1 MIFFHFAKL
10 QNSCISNTEY
20 ISSYIEINFQKNLME
35 GSKKLF
41 LLDAY
46 ALIYR
51 GYYAFIKNPRINS
64 KGTDTSAIL
73 GFMNSLLEIIRTQKP
88 DYLAVAFD
96 KGGSVTRSEMFTEY
110 KSNRDK
116 TPEPIILA
124 IPYIKD
130 ILTSMK
136 IPILEKEGYEAD
148 DVIGTVAKDAEDKN
162 FKVYMVTPDKDFA
175 QLVSDNIFLCK
186 PARMGNSMEIWG
198 VDEVKDKFEIDNP
211 EQVIDYLGMMGDSVD
226 NIPGLPGVGDKTAK
240 KFIKQYG
247 SLENLLQNAHEI
259 TGKLGE
265 KISNNKDLGV
275 LSKKLARIILDVPID
290 YNLNDFELSKPD
302 NTAVFEVFD
311 ELEFRRIKETFYKI
325 FGLDKSEKSDPKK
338 DYIQGDLFGNNVV
351 DNSKLNLN
359 KSKSYYQRIESS
371 DELQYFT
378 KKLLQQKIVAFDT
391 ETEGLNS
398 LETEIVGI
406 SFSWEKGKGF
416 YLPIKKDKTI
426 QLEYFNILKPF
437 FNNKEIIKVGHNIKF
452 DIKVLF
458 KYDVVVSEPIFDT
471 MVAHY
476 LINPDMRHNLD
487 TLSESYLN
495 YSPISI
501 ESLIGKKGKNQKS
514 MRDIPIDEVT
524 NYASEDADLSL
535 QLKYIFDKELESN
548 GVKDI
553 FHEIEIP
560 IINVLSDMEKEGINI
575 DSTYLNKLEQE
586 FEKDLNKLKK
596 DIFNQSGEEFNLNS
610 PKQLGDI
617 LFDKL
622 KLVSKPKKTK
632 TGQYSTSE
640 EVLSSLADDHE
651 IIRSILEWRSLDKLQ
666 NTYVKSLPNEV
677 SIRTNKIHTKFNQT
691 VTTTGRLS
699 SNSPNLQN
707 IPIRTQN
714 GQKIRKAFIPRNDDF
729 ELMAADYSQIELRVI
744 ASISKDQNM
753 IGAFINNQDIHTITA
768 SKIYNIKPDKVTR
781 EQRGNAKTVNFGIIY
796 GVSAFGL
803 SQQTNLTRSESKL
816 MIESYFEN
824 YPGLKSYMSN
834 QIDFARTNG
843 YVETIMGRRRYLQ
856 NINSQN
862 NMIRSGA
869 ERNAINAPI
878 QGSAADIIKIAMI
891 RIHNEFK
898 KQSLKSKMLL
908 QVHDELVFDVFC
920 KEKELVQGI
929 VKNTMESAVK
939 LDVPLKVD
947 LDFGKN
953 WLEAH

>member
-1 MIFFHFAKL
+1 ME
-10 QNSCISNTEY
+10 NS
-20 ISSYIEINFQKNLME
+20 KN
-35 GSKKLF
+35 LF

-73 GFMNSLLEIIRTQKP
+73 GFMNSLFEIIRTQNP

-96 KGGSVTRSEMFTEY
+96 KGGSVTRSEMFEEY

-116 TPEPIILA
+116 TPEPILVA
-124 IPYIKD
+124 IPYIKE
-130 ILTSMK
+130 ILEGMK
-136 IPILEKEGYEAD
+136 IPILEKEGFEAD
-148 DVIGTVAKDAEDKN
+148 DIIGTVAKDAEENN

-198 VDEVKDKFEIDNP
+198 VDEVKDKFEVESPD
-211 EQVIDYLGMMGDSVD
+211 QVIDYLGMMGDSVD

-247 SLENLLQNAHEI
+247 SLENLLQNAHEV

-265 KISNNKDLGV
+265 KIIENKELGV
-275 LSKKLARIILDVPID
+275 LSKKLAKIILDVPID
-290 YNLNDFELSKPD
+290 YNLDEFKLSDPD
-302 NTAVFEVFD
+302 KEIVLKVFD
-311 ELEFRRIKETFYKI
+311 ELEFRRIKETFFKI
-325 FGLDKSEKSDPKK
+325 FGTISNPIEEKGAEVV
-338 DYIQGDLFGNNVV
+338 QGDLFSETYNLESNK
-351 DNSKLNLN
+351 DSLND
-359 KSKSYYQRIESS
+359 SKSIYQRIESFE
-371 DELQYFT
+371 EL
-378 KKLLQQKIVAFDT
+378 KLLVEKMMKQEIVAFDT
-391 ETEGLNS
+391 ETEGLNA
-398 LETEIVGI
+398 LETDIVGI
-406 SFSWEKGKGF
+406 SFSWQKGIGY
-416 YLPIKKDKTI
+416 YLPIKNNKSAHEKSF
-426 QLEYFNILKPF
+426 EILRPF
-437 FNNKEIIKVGHNIKF
+437 FESTEIIKVGHNIKF
-452 DIKVLF
+452 DIQVLHKYNVKV
-458 KYDVVVSEPIFDT
+458 SPPIYDT

-501 ESLIGKKGKNQKS
+501 ESLIGKKGKNQIS
-514 MRDIPIDEVT
+514 MRDVSIDKIT
-524 NYASEDADLSL
+524 DYASEDADITL
-535 QLKYIFDKELESN
+535 QLKSIFDKEIEVNNLS
-548 GVKDI
+548 KI
-553 FHEIEIP
+553 FYDIEIP
-560 IINVLSDMEKEGINI
+560 MINVLSEMETEGIKI
-575 DSTYLNKLEQE
+575 DTSYLEKLDKE
-586 FEKDLNKLKK
+586 FEEDLEKLKK
-596 DIFNQSGEEFNLNS
+596 EIFKKSGEEFNLNS
-610 PKQLGDI
+610 PKQLGEI

-640 EVLSSLADDHE
+640 EVLSSLANDHK
-651 IIRSILEWRSLDKLQ
+651 IIEDILEWRSLDKLQ

-677 SIRTNKIHTKFNQT
+677 SSLTNRVHSSFNQT

-699 SNSPNLQN
+699 SNNPNLQN
-707 IPIRTQN
+707 IPIRTAN
-714 GQKIRKAFIPRNDDF
+714 GQKIRRAFIPRGSDYI
-729 ELMAADYSQIELRVI
+729 LMAADYSQIELRVI
-744 ASISKDQNM
+744 ASMSNEENM
-753 IGAFINNQDIHTITA
+753 IDAFVNNQDIHTMTA
-768 SKIYNIKPDKVTR
+768 SKIYNVDPENVTR

-803 SQQTNLTRSESKL
+803 SQQTDLNRSESKV
-816 MIESYFEN
+816 MIDNYFLN
-824 YPGLKSYMSN
+824 YPGLKKYMSD
-834 QIDFARTNG
+834 QIDFARNNG

-862 NMIRSGA
+862 NMLRSSS

-891 RIHNEFK
+891 NINSELK

-908 QVHDELVFDVFC
+908 QVHDELVFDVH
-920 KEKELVQGI
+920 KSEKDQIKDI
-929 VKNTMESAVK
+929 VKTTMESAVK
-939 LDVPLKVD
+939 LKVPLKID
-947 LDFGKN
+947 LEFGKN

>member
-1 MIFFHFAKL
+1 ME
-10 QNSCISNTEY
+10 NS
-20 ISSYIEINFQKNLME
+20 KN
-35 GSKKLF
+35 LF

-73 GFMNSLLEIIRTQKP
+73 GFMNSLFEIIRTQNP

-96 KGGSVTRSEMFTEY
+96 KGGSVTRSEMFEEY

-116 TPEPIILA
+116 TPEPILVA
-124 IPYIKD
+124 IPYIKE
-130 ILTSMK
+130 ILEGMK
-136 IPILEKEGYEAD
+136 IPILEKEGFEAD
-148 DVIGTVAKDAEDKN
+148 DIIGTVAKDAEENN

-198 VDEVKDKFEIDNP
+198 VDEVKDKFEVESPD
-211 EQVIDYLGMMGDSVD
+211 QVIDYLGMMGDSVD

-247 SLENLLQNAHEI
+247 SLENLLQNAHEV

-265 KISNNKDLGV
+265 KIIENKELGV
-275 LSKKLARIILDVPID
+275 LSKKLAKIILDVPID
-290 YNLNDFELSKPD
+290 YNLDEFKLSDPD
-302 NTAVFEVFD
+302 KEIVLKVFD
-311 ELEFRRIKETFYKI
+311 ELEFRRIKETFFKI
-325 FGLDKSEKSDPKK
+325 FGTNSNQLEEKGAEVV
-338 DYIQGDLFGNNVV
+338 QGDLFSETYNLESNK
-351 DNSKLNLN
+351 DSLNG
-359 KSKSYYQRIESS
+359 SKSIYQRIESFE
-371 DELQYFT
+371 EL
-378 KKLLQQKIVAFDT
+378 KLLVEKMMKQEIVAFDT
-391 ETEGLNS
+391 ETEGLNA
-398 LETEIVGI
+398 LETDIVGI
-406 SFSWEKGKGF
+406 SFSWQKGIGY
-416 YLPIKKDKTI
+416 YLPVKNNKSVHEKSF
-426 QLEYFNILKPF
+426 EILKPF
-437 FNNKEIIKVGHNIKF
+437 FESTEIIKVGHNIKF
-452 DIKVLF
+452 DIQVLHKYNVKV
-458 KYDVVVSEPIFDT
+458 SSPIYDT

-501 ESLIGKKGKNQKS
+501 ESLIGKKGKNQIS
-514 MRDIPIDEVT
+514 MRDVSIDKIT
-524 NYASEDADLSL
+524 DYASEDADITL
-535 QLKYIFDKELESN
+535 QLKSIFDKEIEVNNL
-548 GVKDI
+548 GKI
-553 FHEIEIP
+553 FYDIEIP
-560 IINVLSDMEKEGINI
+560 MINVLSEMETEGIKI
-575 DSTYLNKLEQE
+575 DTSYLEKLDKE
-586 FEKDLNKLKK
+586 FEEDLEKLKK
-596 DIFNQSGEEFNLNS
+596 EIFKKSGEEFNLNS
-610 PKQLGDI
+610 PKQLGEI

-640 EVLSSLADDHE
+640 EVLSSLANDHK
-651 IIRSILEWRSLDKLQ
+651 IIEDILEWRSLDKLQ

-677 SIRTNKIHTKFNQT
+677 SSLTNRVHSSFNQT

-699 SNSPNLQN
+699 SNNPNLQN
-707 IPIRTQN
+707 IPIRTAN
-714 GQKIRKAFIPRNDDF
+714 GQKIRRAFIPRGSDYI
-729 ELMAADYSQIELRVI
+729 LMAADYSQIELRVI
-744 ASISKDQNM
+744 ASMSNEKNM
-753 IGAFINNQDIHTITA
+753 IDAFVNNQDIHTMTA
-768 SKIYNIKPDKVTR
+768 SKIYNVDPENVTR

-803 SQQTNLTRSESKL
+803 SQQTDLNRSESKV
-816 MIESYFEN
+816 MIDNYFLN
-824 YPGLKSYMSN
+824 YPGLKKYMSD
-834 QIDFARTNG
+834 QIDFARNNG

-862 NMIRSGA
+862 NMLRSSS

-891 RIHNEFK
+891 NINSELK

-908 QVHDELVFDVFC
+908 QVHDELVFDVH
-920 KEKELVQGI
+920 KSEKDQIKDI
-929 VKNTMESAVK
+929 VKTTMESAVK
-939 LDVPLKVD
+939 LKVPLKID
-947 LDFGKN
+947 LEFGKN

>member
-1 MIFFHFAKL
+1 MK
-10 QNSCISNTEY
+10 S
-20 ISSYIEINFQKNLME
+20 
-35 GSKKLF
+35 SKKLF

-73 GFMNSLLEIIRTQKP
+73 GFMNSLLEIIRTQNP
-88 DYLAVAFD
+88 DYIAVAFD

-116 TPEPIILA
+116 TPEPILIA
-124 IPYIKD
+124 IPYIKE
-130 ILTSMK
+130 ILKSMN
-136 IPILEKEGYEAD
+136 ISVLEKEGYEAD
-148 DVIGTVAKDAEDKN
+148 DVIGTVAKDAENKN

-198 VDEVKDKFEIDNP
+198 VDEVKDKFEVDSP

-247 SLENLLQNAHEI
+247 NLETLLEKSYEI

-265 KISNNKDLGV
+265 KITDNKELGI
-275 LSKKLARIILDVPID
+275 LSKKLARIILDVPIE
-290 YNLNDFELSKPD
+290 YKLNDFKLSDPD
-302 NTAVFEVFD
+302 NKSVMKIFD
-311 ELEFRRIKETFYKI
+311 ELEFKRVKETFFKI
-325 FGLDKSEKSDPKK
+325 FGFNETKGK
-338 DYIQGDLFGNNVV
+338 DQELIQGDLFSGN
-351 DNSKLNLN
+351 DLLQD
-359 KSKSYYQRIESS
+359 KSDLISSNSYYQRIDSNK
-371 DELQYFT
+371 ELEYLMT
-378 KKLLQQKIVAFDT
+378 KLLIQKVVAFDT
-391 ETEGLNS
+391 ETESLNS
-398 LETEIVGI
+398 LDTEIVGI
-406 SFSWEKGKGF
+406 SFSWTENKGF
-416 YLPIKKDKTI
+416 YVPIANNKSLQK
-426 QLEYFNILKPF
+426 EYFDILRPF
-437 FNNKEIIKVGHNIKF
+437 FENDQIIKVGHNLKF

-458 KYDVVVSEPIFDT
+458 KYDISVSGPLYDT

-501 ESLIGKKGKNQKS
+501 ETLIGKKGKNQGS
-514 MRDIPIDEVT
+514 MRDVPAEEVT
-524 NYASEDADLSL
+524 DYASEDADLAL
-535 QLKYIFDKELESN
+535 QLKKIFDKELNEN

-553 FHEIEIP
+553 FNDIEIP
-560 IINVLSDMEKEGINI
+560 IINVLADMEKEGINI
-575 DSTYLNKLEQE
+575 DSSYLSKLDKE
-586 FEKDLNKLKK
+586 FDIELSKLKGG
-596 DIFNQSGEEFNLNS
+596 IFEMSGEEFNLNS

-617 LFDKL
+617 LFEKL

-640 EVLSSLADDHE
+640 EVLSGLAGEHE
-651 IIRSILEWRSLDKLQ
+651 IIKNILEWRSLDKLQ
-666 NTYVKSLPNEV
+666 NTYVRSLPNEV
-677 SIRTNKIHTKFNQT
+677 NKRTGRIHTKFNQT

-699 SNSPNLQN
+699 SNNPNLQN
-707 IPIRTQN
+707 IPIRTLN
-714 GQKIRKAFIPRNDDF
+714 GQKIREAFIPRSGEF
-729 ELMAADYSQIELRVI
+729 ELLAADYSQIELRVI
-744 ASISKDQNM
+744 ASISKDKNM
-753 IGAFINNQDIHTITA
+753 VDAFIQNQDIHTITA
-768 SKIYNIKPDKVTR
+768 AKIYNVDLDDVSR

-803 SQQTNLTRSESKL
+803 SQQTNLSRAESKI
-816 MIESYFEN
+816 MIDSYFEN
-824 YPGLKSYMSN
+824 YPGLKDYMSS
-834 QIDFARTNG
+834 QIDFARNNG
-843 YVETIMGRRRYLQ
+843 YVQTIMGRRRYLQ

-862 NMIRSGA
+862 NMLRSGA

-891 RIHNEFK
+891 RVHEKFK
-898 KQSLKSKMLL
+898 EQSLKSKMLL
-908 QVHDELVFDVFC
+908 QVHDELVFDVH
-920 KEKELVQGI
+920 KLEKDI
-929 VKNTMESAVK
+929 VKDIVKDTMESAVK
-939 LDVPLKVD
+939 LLVPLKID
-947 LDFGKN
+947 LEFGKN

>member
-1 MIFFHFAKL
+1 ME
-10 QNSCISNTEY
+10 NS
-20 ISSYIEINFQKNLME
+20 KN
-35 GSKKLF
+35 LF

-73 GFMNSLLEIIRTQKP
+73 GFMNSLFEIIRTQNP

-96 KGGSVTRSEMFTEY
+96 KGGSVTRSEMFEEY

-116 TPEPIILA
+116 TPEPILVA
-124 IPYIKD
+124 IPYIKE
-130 ILTSMK
+130 ILEGMK
-136 IPILEKEGYEAD
+136 IPILEKEGFEAD
-148 DVIGTVAKDAEDKN
+148 DIIGTVAKDAEENN

-198 VDEVKDKFEIDNP
+198 VDEVKDKFEVESPD
-211 EQVIDYLGMMGDSVD
+211 QVIDYLGMMGDSVD

-247 SLENLLQNAHEI
+247 SLENLLQNAHEV

-265 KISNNKDLGV
+265 KIIENKELGV
-275 LSKKLARIILDVPID
+275 LSKKLAKIILDVPID
-290 YNLNDFELSKPD
+290 YNLDEFKLSDPD
-302 NTAVFEVFD
+302 KEIVLKVFD
-311 ELEFRRIKETFYKI
+311 ELEFRRIKETFFKI
-325 FGLDKSEKSDPKK
+325 FGTNSSQIEEKGAEVV
-338 DYIQGDLFGNNVV
+338 QGDLFSETYNLESNK
-351 DNSKLNLN
+351 DSLND
-359 KSKSYYQRIESS
+359 SKSIYQRIESFE
-371 DELQYFT
+371 EL
-378 KKLLQQKIVAFDT
+378 KLLVEKMMKQEIVAFDT
-391 ETEGLNS
+391 ETEGLNA
-398 LETEIVGI
+398 LETDIVGI
-406 SFSWEKGKGF
+406 SFSWQKGIGY
-416 YLPIKKDKTI
+416 YLPIKNNKSAHEKSF
-426 QLEYFNILKPF
+426 EILRPF
-437 FNNKEIIKVGHNIKF
+437 FESTEIIKVGHNIKF
-452 DIKVLF
+452 DIQVLHKYNVKV
-458 KYDVVVSEPIFDT
+458 SSPIYDT

-501 ESLIGKKGKNQKS
+501 ESLIGKKGKNQIS
-514 MRDIPIDEVT
+514 MRDVSIDKIT
-524 NYASEDADLSL
+524 DYASEDADITL
-535 QLKYIFDKELESN
+535 QLKSIFDKEIEVNNLS
-548 GVKDI
+548 KI
-553 FHEIEIP
+553 FYDIEIP
-560 IINVLSDMEKEGINI
+560 MINVLSEMETEGIKI
-575 DSTYLNKLEQE
+575 DTSYLEKLDKE
-586 FEKDLNKLKK
+586 FEEDLEKLKK
-596 DIFNQSGEEFNLNS
+596 EIFKKSGEEFNLNS
-610 PKQLGDI
+610 PKQLGEI

-640 EVLSSLADDHE
+640 EVLSSLANDHK
-651 IIRSILEWRSLDKLQ
+651 IIEDILEWRSLDKLQ

-677 SIRTNKIHTKFNQT
+677 SSLTNRVHSSFNQT

-699 SNSPNLQN
+699 SNNPNLQN
-707 IPIRTQN
+707 IPIRTAN
-714 GQKIRKAFIPRNDDF
+714 GQKIRRAFIPRGSDYI
-729 ELMAADYSQIELRVI
+729 LMAADYSQIELRVI
-744 ASISKDQNM
+744 ASMSNEKNM
-753 IGAFINNQDIHTITA
+753 IDAFVNNQDIHTMTA
-768 SKIYNIKPDKVTR
+768 SKIYNVDPENVTR

-803 SQQTNLTRSESKL
+803 SQQTDLNRSESKV
-816 MIESYFEN
+816 MIDNYFLN
-824 YPGLKSYMSN
+824 YPGLKKYMSD
-834 QIDFARTNG
+834 QIDFARNNG

-862 NMIRSGA
+862 NMLRSSS

-891 RIHNEFK
+891 NINSELK

-908 QVHDELVFDVFC
+908 QVHDELVFDVH
-920 KEKELVQGI
+920 KSEKDQIKDI
-929 VKNTMESAVK
+929 VKTTMESAVK
-939 LDVPLKVD
+939 LKVPLKID
-947 LDFGKN
+947 LEFGKN

>member
-1 MIFFHFAKL
+1 ME
-10 QNSCISNTEY
+10 NS
-20 ISSYIEINFQKNLME
+20 KN
-35 GSKKLF
+35 LF

-73 GFMNSLLEIIRTQKP
+73 GFMNSLFEIIRTQNP

-96 KGGSVTRSEMFTEY
+96 KGGSVTRSEMFEEY

-116 TPEPIILA
+116 TPEPILVA
-124 IPYIKD
+124 IPYIKE
-130 ILTSMK
+130 ILEGMK
-136 IPILEKEGYEAD
+136 IPILEKEGFEAD
-148 DVIGTVAKDAEDKN
+148 DIIGTVAKDAEENN

-198 VDEVKDKFEIDNP
+198 VDEVKDKFEVESPD
-211 EQVIDYLGMMGDSVD
+211 QVIDYLGMMGDSVD

-247 SLENLLQNAHEI
+247 SLENLLQNAHEV

-265 KISNNKDLGV
+265 KITENKELGV
-275 LSKKLARIILDVPID
+275 LSKKLAKIILDVPID
-290 YNLNDFELSKPD
+290 YNLDEFKLSDPD
-302 NTAVFEVFD
+302 KKIVLKVFD
-311 ELEFRRIKETFYKI
+311 GLEFRRIKETFFKI
-325 FGLDKSEKSDPKK
+325 FGTISSPIKEKGAEVV
-338 DYIQGDLFGNNVV
+338 QGDLFSETYNLESNK
-351 DNSKLNLN
+351 DSLND
-359 KSKSYYQRIESS
+359 SKSIYQRIESFE
-371 DELQYFT
+371 EL
-378 KKLLQQKIVAFDT
+378 KLLVEKMMKQEIVAFDT
-391 ETEGLNS
+391 ETEGLNA
-398 LETEIVGI
+398 LETDIVGI
-406 SFSWEKGKGF
+406 SFSWQKGIGY
-416 YLPIKKDKTI
+416 YLPIKNNKSAHEKSF
-426 QLEYFNILKPF
+426 EILRPF
-437 FNNKEIIKVGHNIKF
+437 FESTEIIKVGHNIKF
-452 DIKVLF
+452 DIQVLHKYNVKV
-458 KYDVVVSEPIFDT
+458 SSPIYDT

-501 ESLIGKKGKNQKS
+501 ESLIGKKGKNQIS
-514 MRDIPIDEVT
+514 MRDVSIDKIT
-524 NYASEDADLSL
+524 DYASEDADITL
-535 QLKYIFDKELESN
+535 QLKSIFDKEIEVNNLS
-548 GVKDI
+548 KI
-553 FHEIEIP
+553 FYDIEIP
-560 IINVLSDMEKEGINI
+560 MINVLSEMETEGIKI
-575 DSTYLNKLEQE
+575 DTSYLEKLDKE
-586 FEKDLNKLKK
+586 FEEDLEKLKK
-596 DIFNQSGEEFNLNS
+596 EIFKKSGEEFNLNS
-610 PKQLGDI
+610 PKQLGEI

-640 EVLSSLADDHE
+640 EVLSSLANDHK
-651 IIRSILEWRSLDKLQ
+651 IIEDILEWRSLDKLQ

-677 SIRTNKIHTKFNQT
+677 SSLTNRVHSSFNQT

-699 SNSPNLQN
+699 SNNPNLQN
-707 IPIRTQN
+707 IPIRTAN
-714 GQKIRKAFIPRNDDF
+714 GQKIRRAFIPRGSDYI
-729 ELMAADYSQIELRVI
+729 LMAADYSQIELRVI
-744 ASISKDQNM
+744 ASMSNEENM
-753 IGAFINNQDIHTITA
+753 IDAFVNNQDIHTMTA
-768 SKIYNIKPDKVTR
+768 SKIYNVDPENVTR

-803 SQQTNLTRSESKL
+803 SQQTDLNRSESKV
-816 MIESYFEN
+816 MIDNYFLN
-824 YPGLKSYMSN
+824 YPGLKKYMSD
-834 QIDFARTNG
+834 QIDFARNNG

-862 NMIRSGA
+862 NMLRSSS

-891 RIHNEFK
+891 NINSELK

-908 QVHDELVFDVFC
+908 QVHDELVFDVH
-920 KEKELVQGI
+920 KSEKDQIKDI
-929 VKNTMESAVK
+929 VKTTMESAVK
-939 LDVPLKVD
+939 LKVPLKID
-947 LDFGKN
+947 LEFGKN

>member
-1 MIFFHFAKL
+1 ME
-10 QNSCISNTEY
+10 NS
-20 ISSYIEINFQKNLME
+20 KN
-35 GSKKLF
+35 LF

-73 GFMNSLLEIIRTQKP
+73 GFMNSLFEIIRTQNP

-96 KGGSVTRSEMFTEY
+96 KGGSVTRSEMFEEY

-116 TPEPIILA
+116 TPEPILVA
-124 IPYIKD
+124 IPYIKK
-130 ILTSMK
+130 ILEGMK
-136 IPILEKEGYEAD
+136 IPILEKEGFEAD
-148 DVIGTVAKDAEDKN
+148 DIIGTVAKDAEENN

-198 VDEVKDKFEIDNP
+198 VDEVKDKFEVESPD
-211 EQVIDYLGMMGDSVD
+211 QVIDYLGMMGDSVD

-247 SLENLLQNAHEI
+247 SLENLLQNAHEV

-265 KISNNKDLGV
+265 KIIENKELGV
-275 LSKKLARIILDVPID
+275 LSKKLAKIILDVPID
-290 YNLNDFELSKPD
+290 YNLDEFKLSDPD
-302 NTAVFEVFD
+302 KEIVLKVFD
-311 ELEFRRIKETFYKI
+311 ELEFRRIKETFFKI
-325 FGLDKSEKSDPKK
+325 FGTISSQIEEKGAEVV
-338 DYIQGDLFGNNVV
+338 QGDLFSETYNLESNK
-351 DNSKLNLN
+351 DSLNG
-359 KSKSYYQRIESS
+359 SKSIYQRIESFE
-371 DELQYFT
+371 EL
-378 KKLLQQKIVAFDT
+378 KLLVEKMMKQEIVAFDT
-391 ETEGLNS
+391 ETEGLNA
-398 LETEIVGI
+398 LETDIVGI
-406 SFSWEKGKGF
+406 SFSWQKGIGY
-416 YLPIKKDKTI
+416 YLPVKNNKSVHEKSF
-426 QLEYFNILKPF
+426 EILKPF
-437 FNNKEIIKVGHNIKF
+437 FESTEIIKVGHNIKF
-452 DIKVLF
+452 DIQVLHKYNVKV
-458 KYDVVVSEPIFDT
+458 SSPIYDT

-501 ESLIGKKGKNQKS
+501 ESLIGKKGKNQIS
-514 MRDIPIDEVT
+514 MRDVSIDKIT
-524 NYASEDADLSL
+524 DYASEDADITL
-535 QLKYIFDKELESN
+535 QLKSIFDKEIEVNNL
-548 GVKDI
+548 GKI
-553 FHEIEIP
+553 FYDIEIP
-560 IINVLSDMEKEGINI
+560 MINVLSEMETEGIKI
-575 DSTYLNKLEQE
+575 DTSYLEKLDKE
-586 FEKDLNKLKK
+586 FEEDLEKLKK
-596 DIFNQSGEEFNLNS
+596 EIFKKSGEEFNLNS
-610 PKQLGDI
+610 PKQLGEI

-640 EVLSSLADDHE
+640 EVLSSLANDHK
-651 IIRSILEWRSLDKLQ
+651 IIEDILEWRSLDKLQ

-677 SIRTNKIHTKFNQT
+677 SSLTNRVHSSFNQT

-699 SNSPNLQN
+699 SNNPNLQN
-707 IPIRTQN
+707 IPIRTAN
-714 GQKIRKAFIPRNDDF
+714 GQKIRRAFIPRGSDYI
-729 ELMAADYSQIELRVI
+729 LMAADYSQIELRVI
-744 ASISKDQNM
+744 ASMSNEKNM
-753 IGAFINNQDIHTITA
+753 IDAFVNNQDIHTMTA
-768 SKIYNIKPDKVTR
+768 SKIYNVDPENVTR

-803 SQQTNLTRSESKL
+803 SQQTDLNRSESKV
-816 MIESYFEN
+816 MIDNYFLN
-824 YPGLKSYMSN
+824 YPGLKKYMSD
-834 QIDFARTNG
+834 QIDFARNNG

-862 NMIRSGA
+862 NMLRSSS

-891 RIHNEFK
+891 NINSELK

-908 QVHDELVFDVFC
+908 QVHDELVFDVH
-920 KEKELVQGI
+920 KSEKDQIKDI
-929 VKNTMESAVK
+929 VKTTMESAVK
-939 LDVPLKVD
+939 LKVPLKID
-947 LDFGKN
+947 LEFGKN

>member
-1 MIFFHFAKL
+1 ME
-10 QNSCISNTEY
+10 NS
-20 ISSYIEINFQKNLME
+20 KN
-35 GSKKLF
+35 LF

-73 GFMNSLLEIIRTQKP
+73 GFMNSLFEIIRTQNP

-96 KGGSVTRSEMFTEY
+96 KGGSVTRSEMFEEY

-116 TPEPIILA
+116 TPEPILVA
-124 IPYIKD
+124 IPYIKE
-130 ILTSMK
+130 ILEGMK
-136 IPILEKEGYEAD
+136 IPILEKEGFEAD
-148 DVIGTVAKDAEDKN
+148 DIIGTVAKDAEENN

-198 VDEVKDKFEIDNP
+198 VDEVKDKFEVESPD
-211 EQVIDYLGMMGDSVD
+211 QVIDYLGMMGDSVD

-247 SLENLLQNAHEI
+247 SLENLLQNAHEV

-265 KISNNKDLGV
+265 KIIENKELGV
-275 LSKKLARIILDVPID
+275 LSKKLAKIILDVPID
-290 YNLNDFELSKPD
+290 YNLDEFKLSDPD
-302 NTAVFEVFD
+302 KEIVLKVFD
-311 ELEFRRIKETFYKI
+311 ELEFRRIKETFFKI
-325 FGLDKSEKSDPKK
+325 FGTISSPIEEKGAEVV
-338 DYIQGDLFGNNVV
+338 QGDLFSETYNLESNK
-351 DNSKLNLN
+351 DSLND
-359 KSKSYYQRIESS
+359 SKSIYQRIESFE
-371 DELQYFT
+371 EL
-378 KKLLQQKIVAFDT
+378 KLLVEKMMKQRIVAFDI
-391 ETEGLNS
+391 ETEGLNA
-398 LETEIVGI
+398 LETDIVGI
-406 SFSWEKGKGF
+406 SFSWQKGIGY
-416 YLPIKKDKTI
+416 YLPIKNNKSAHEKSF
-426 QLEYFNILKPF
+426 EILRPF
-437 FNNKEIIKVGHNIKF
+437 FESTEIIKVGHNIKF
-452 DIKVLF
+452 DIQVLHKYNVKV
-458 KYDVVVSEPIFDT
+458 SSPIYDT

-501 ESLIGKKGKNQKS
+501 ESLIGKKGKNQIS
-514 MRDIPIDEVT
+514 MRDVSIDKIT
-524 NYASEDADLSL
+524 DYASEDADITL
-535 QLKYIFDKELESN
+535 QLKSIFDKEIEVNNLS
-548 GVKDI
+548 KI
-553 FHEIEIP
+553 FYDIEIP
-560 IINVLSDMEKEGINI
+560 MINVLSEMETEGIKI
-575 DSTYLNKLEQE
+575 DTSYLEKLDKE
-586 FEKDLNKLKK
+586 FEEDLEKLKK
-596 DIFNQSGEEFNLNS
+596 EIFKKSGEEFNLNS
-610 PKQLGDI
+610 PKQLGEI

-640 EVLSSLADDHE
+640 EVLSSLANDHK
-651 IIRSILEWRSLDKLQ
+651 IIEDILEWRSLDKLQ

-677 SIRTNKIHTKFNQT
+677 SSLTNRVHSSFNQT

-699 SNSPNLQN
+699 SNNPNLQN
-707 IPIRTQN
+707 IPIRTAN
-714 GQKIRKAFIPRNDDF
+714 GQKIRRAFIPRGSDYI
-729 ELMAADYSQIELRVI
+729 LMAADYSQIELRVI
-744 ASISKDQNM
+744 ASMSNEKNM
-753 IGAFINNQDIHTITA
+753 IDAFVNNQDIHTMTA
-768 SKIYNIKPDKVTR
+768 SKIYNVDPENVTR

-803 SQQTNLTRSESKL
+803 SQQTDLNRSESKV
-816 MIESYFEN
+816 MIDNYFLN
-824 YPGLKSYMSN
+824 YPGLKKYMSD
-834 QIDFARTNG
+834 QIDFARNNG

-862 NMIRSGA
+862 NMLRSSS

-891 RIHNEFK
+891 NINSELK

-908 QVHDELVFDVFC
+908 QVHDELVFDVH
-920 KEKELVQGI
+920 KSEKDQIKDI
-929 VKNTMESAVK
+929 VKTTMESAVK
-939 LDVPLKVD
+939 LKVPLKID
-947 LDFGKN
+947 LEFGKN

>member
-20 ISSYIEINFQKNLME
+20 ISSYIEINFQKNLMD

-265 KISNNKDLGV
+265 KISNNKDLGI

-325 FGLDKSEKSDPKK
+325 FGLEKFEKKDPKK
-338 DYIQGDLFGNNVV
+338 EYIQGDLFGNNVV
-351 DNSKLNLN
+351 GDSKLNLN

-371 DELQYFT
+371 DELEYFT

-406 SFSWEKGKGF
+406 SFSWESGKGF

-458 KYDVVVSEPIFDT
+458 KYDVVVSEPIYDT

-514 MRDIPIDEVT
+514 MRDISIDEVT

-535 QLKYIFDKELESN
+535 QLKYVFDKELESN
-548 GVKDI
+548 GVQDI
-553 FHEIEIP
+553 FREIEIP

-753 IGAFINNQDIHTITA
+753 IDAFINNQDIHTITA
-768 SKIYNIKPDKVTR
+768 SKIYNVKPDEVTR

-824 YPGLKSYMSN
+824 YPGLKNYMSN

>member
-1 MIFFHFAKL
+1 ME
-10 QNSCISNTEY
+10 NS
-20 ISSYIEINFQKNLME
+20 KN
-35 GSKKLF
+35 LF

-73 GFMNSLLEIIRTQKP
+73 GFMNSLFEIIRIQNP

-96 KGGSVTRSEMFTEY
+96 KGGSVTRSEMFEEY

-116 TPEPIILA
+116 TPEPILVA
-124 IPYIKD
+124 IPYIKE
-130 ILTSMK
+130 ILEGMK
-136 IPILEKEGYEAD
+136 IPILEKEGFEAD
-148 DVIGTVAKDAEDKN
+148 DIIGTVAKDAEENN

-198 VDEVKDKFEIDNP
+198 VDEVKDKFEVESPD
-211 EQVIDYLGMMGDSVD
+211 QVIDYLGMMGDSVD

-247 SLENLLQNAHEI
+247 SLENLLQNAHEV

-265 KISNNKDLGV
+265 KIIENKELGV
-275 LSKKLARIILDVPID
+275 LSKKLAKIILDVPID
-290 YNLNDFELSKPD
+290 YNLDEFKLSDPD
-302 NTAVFEVFD
+302 KEIVLKVFD
-311 ELEFRRIKETFYKI
+311 ELEFRRIKETFFKI
-325 FGLDKSEKSDPKK
+325 FGTNSSQLEEKGAEVV
-338 DYIQGDLFGNNVV
+338 QGDLFSETYNLESNK
-351 DNSKLNLN
+351 DSLND
-359 KSKSYYQRIESS
+359 SKSIYQRIESFE
-371 DELQYFT
+371 EL
-378 KKLLQQKIVAFDT
+378 KLFVEKMMKQEIVAFDT
-391 ETEGLNS
+391 ETEGLNA
-398 LETEIVGI
+398 LETDIVGI
-406 SFSWEKGKGF
+406 SFSWQKGLGYYLAIKNNKSVHEKTF
-416 YLPIKKDKTI
+416 
-426 QLEYFNILKPF
+426 EILKPF
-437 FNNKEIIKVGHNIKF
+437 FESTEIIKVGHNIKF
-452 DIKVLF
+452 DIQVLHKYNVKVSSQI
-458 KYDVVVSEPIFDT
+458 YDT

-501 ESLIGKKGKNQKS
+501 ESLIGKKGKNQIS
-514 MRDIPIDEVT
+514 MRDVSIDKIT
-524 NYASEDADLSL
+524 DYASEDADITL
-535 QLKYIFDKELESN
+535 QLKSVFDKEIEVNNL
-548 GVKDI
+548 GKI
-553 FHEIEIP
+553 FYDIEIP
-560 IINVLSDMEKEGINI
+560 MINVLSEMETEGIKI
-575 DSTYLNKLEQE
+575 DTSYLEKLDKE
-586 FEKDLNKLKK
+586 FEEDLEKLKK
-596 DIFNQSGEEFNLNS
+596 EIFKKSGEEFNLNS
-610 PKQLGDI
+610 PKQLGEI

-640 EVLSSLADDHE
+640 EVLSSLANDHK
-651 IIRSILEWRSLDKLQ
+651 IIEDILEWRSLDKLQ

-677 SIRTNKIHTKFNQT
+677 SNLTNRVHSSFNQT

-699 SNSPNLQN
+699 SNNPNLQN
-707 IPIRTQN
+707 IPIRTAN
-714 GQKIRKAFIPRNDDF
+714 GQKIRRAFIPRGSDYI
-729 ELMAADYSQIELRVI
+729 LMAADYSQIELRVI
-744 ASISKDQNM
+744 ASMSNEKNM
-753 IGAFINNQDIHTITA
+753 IDAFVNNQDIHTMTA
-768 SKIYNIKPDKVTR
+768 SKIYNVDPENVTR

-803 SQQTNLTRSESKL
+803 SQQTDLNRSESKV
-816 MIESYFEN
+816 MIDNYFLN
-824 YPGLKSYMSN
+824 YPGLKKYMSD
-834 QIDFARTNG
+834 QIDFARNNG

-862 NMIRSGA
+862 NMLRSSS

-891 RIHNEFK
+891 NINSELK

-908 QVHDELVFDVFC
+908 QVHDELVFDVH
-920 KEKELVQGI
+920 KSEKDQIKDI
-929 VKNTMESAVK
+929 VKTTMESAVK
-939 LDVPLKVD
+939 LKVPLRID
-947 LDFGKN
+947 LEFGKN